1 MNVNDDG
8 RLDRWLAALPS
19 VRPNEARASRAR
31 ERCLRA
37 WQTAVHSGR
46 RRRLARR
53 RIEAAVIG
61 GFSLLYAASVAI
73 EILHWRGIL

>member
-19 VRPNEARASRAR
+19 VRPNEARAARAH

-37 WQTAVHSGR
+37 WQTGVHSAH

-53 RIEAAVIG
+53 RIEAGVVG
-61 GFSLLYAASVAI
+61 GFSLLYAVSVAI
-73 EILHWRGIL
+73 EILRWRGR